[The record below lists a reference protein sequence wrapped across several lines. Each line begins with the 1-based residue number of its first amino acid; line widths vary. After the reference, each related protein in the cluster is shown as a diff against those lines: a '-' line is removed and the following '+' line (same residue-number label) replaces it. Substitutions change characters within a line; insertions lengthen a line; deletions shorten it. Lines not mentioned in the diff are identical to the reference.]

1 MIINM
6 VQKFIRILKV
16 LNNFLRKK
24 EKKEKLKN
32 ILKSFFEF
40 KNSRIFGFNLLN
52 IQIIYMNI

>member
-1 MIINM
+1 MNINM

-24 EKKEKLKN
+24 ERKEKLKN
-32 ILKSFFEF
+32 ILKSFSEF

-52 IQIIYMNI
+52 I

>member
-24 EKKEKLKN
+24 ERKEKLKN

-52 IQIIYMNI
+52 I